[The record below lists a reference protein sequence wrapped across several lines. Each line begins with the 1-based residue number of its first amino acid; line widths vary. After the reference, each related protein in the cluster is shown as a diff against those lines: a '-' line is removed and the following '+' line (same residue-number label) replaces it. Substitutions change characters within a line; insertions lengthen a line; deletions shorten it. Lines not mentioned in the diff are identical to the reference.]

1 MVQRSKVGVHLVQ
14 SGNWVSGVWGSL
26 AVGSSLIAGFSGL
39 CDGMGSDA
47 LGQGVNPGGA
57 GG

>member
-1 MVQRSKVGVHLVQ
+1 MHLVQ